1 VDYPIVVESEG
12 VKIKSEKMEVDKLYY
27 CLYQEKIL
35 LFYKEQNEMLN
46 CYEIAEKDVVEE
58 VKQSKSEDIEKI
70 LQQYIA
76 KKESWLV
83 PNDANL
89 MVP

>member
-76 KKESWLV
+76 KK
-83 PNDANL
+83 NL
-89 MVP
+89 G

>member
-1 VDYPIVVESEG
+1 MDYPIVVEPEG
-12 VKIKSEKMEVDKLYY
+12 VKIRSEKMEVDKLYY
-27 CLYQEKIL
+27 CIYQEKIL

-70 LQQYIA
+70 LQKYIE
-76 KKESWLV
+76 KK
-83 PNDANL
+83 NL
-89 MVP
+89 G

>member
-1 VDYPIVVESEG
+1 MDYPIVVESEG

-76 KKESWLV
+76 KK
-83 PNDANL
+83 NL
-89 MVP
+89 G

>member
-46 CYEIAEKDVVEE
+46 CYEIAEKDVVDE
-58 VKQSKSEDIEKI
+58 VKQSKSEDIENI

-76 KKESWLV
+76 KK
-83 PNDANL
+83 NL
-89 MVP
+89 G

>member
-1 VDYPIVVESEG
+1 MDYPIVVESEG
-12 VKIKSEKMEVDKLYY
+12 VKIRSEKMEVDKLYY
-27 CLYQEKIL
+27 CIYQEKIL

-70 LQQYIA
+70 LQRYIE
-76 KKESWLV
+76 KK
-83 PNDANL
+83 NL
-89 MVP
+89 G

>member
-1 VDYPIVVESEG
+1 MDYPIIVEPEG

-27 CLYQEKIL
+27 CVYQEKIL
-35 LFYKEQNEMLN
+35 LFYKDSNELLN

-70 LQQYIA
+70 LQQYVE
-76 KKESWLV
+76 KK
-83 PNDANL
+83 NL
-89 MVP
+89 G

>member
-1 VDYPIVVESEG
+1 IAVEPEG
-12 VKIKSEKMEVDKLYY
+12 VKIRSEKMEVDKLYY
-27 CLYQEKIL
+27 CIYQEKIL

-70 LQQYIA
+70 LQKYIE
-76 KKESWLV
+76 KK
-83 PNDANL
+83 NL
-89 MVP
+89 G